1 MRLVLSRFLV
11 FRLPQKSNGLGM
23 NRLVPLLEARSCS
36 SVGTPCLF
44 LSSGKINTQAGLD
57 SVKRTWSSL
66 TPGLTLGNFTL
77 KEIILLEL
85 KHPLLLL
92 LLHWLNFLPKEP
104 IGGARMTR
112 CKSFSFPIKSKTVW
126 DHTLVHW
133 KMSYWCHKDDWSVSL
148 LDQHLCSNTVTPVAW
163 LRWITYEKAL
173 ALCDIIDL
181 RQSFTWMFLLSSRAG
196 IRNIRHIM
204 WLTWDLRAQT

>member
-1 MRLVLSRFLV
+1 
-11 FRLPQKSNGLGM
+11 M
-23 NRLVPLLEARSCS
+23 NRLVPLWEARSCS

-85 KHPLLLL
+85 KHPHLLATSLIEL
-92 LLHWLNFLPKEP
+92 FTQRAHRRGSHDKMQIFFL
-104 IGGARMTR
+104 
-112 CKSFSFPIKSKTVW
+112 SKKTGTIW

-181 RQSFTWMFLLSSRAG
+181 CQSFTWMFLLSSRAG